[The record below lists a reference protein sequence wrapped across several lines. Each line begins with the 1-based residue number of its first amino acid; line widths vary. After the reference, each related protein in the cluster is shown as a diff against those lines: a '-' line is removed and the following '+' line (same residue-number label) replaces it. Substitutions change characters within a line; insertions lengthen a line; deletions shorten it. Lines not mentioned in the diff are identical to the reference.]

1 MHVKT
6 QAALTGLVLVAATA
20 LITLT
25 DLDRE
30 TARLFY
36 LEGSGFVAGDRQPWR
51 ALYRYGKWPALLLAA
66 SALICLAA
74 GFFRTGLR
82 RCRRACVFLLL
93 VYLLG
98 PGLLI
103 NGMLKTHWDRPRPVD
118 VVDFGGAQSFVQL
131 SAPTFDGPEGR
142 SFPSGHAS
150 VAFYLAAPWF
160 LLRST
165 NRRAARRWLEA
176 GLAYGGLM
184 GLARMVQGAHF
195 LSDIVWSWGIV
206 HLLGLL
212 LAHWL
217 RLDQPEVPLPFPAR
231 PAPAAS
237 RPTLAGWARAGSAAL
252 STLRIRGAAA
262 AVSRLRSA
270 GWRDREPQNDPA
282 TLPSRRHLVK
292 AAVSLSL
299 LALIGRQV
307 DLQGMATALAAIPP
321 AALVAALILQLASNC
336 VAAGRWHLIMRRL
349 GVPGSFTFYLQ
360 SFLKGALFNQG
371 LPSSIGG
378 DGLRILDVARLAGHR
393 EDAVFGVFIDRFVGL
408 AGLVLLNLAALL
420 VNRSLLPD
428 RVALPLLALLSLL
441 TVTLAALFFLARI
454 DLFRQGAHPR
464 LSRTALRPLPPGV
477 RHGPGPDPAGRT
489 LHPYPHARHGCLRR
503 ARPRRRPALPLA
515 GLPGAGAAGG
525 VAHHPARVP
534 GRLGP
539 ARRAMVGLFLLVG
552 ADRSMV
558 LTFSIVYGLVNLVA
572 SLPGL
577 VVYLG
582 QRQQLWQPFL
592 PPLLFPTRII
602 PCTSTPCAVLTAG
615 QASP

>member
-6 QAALTGLVLVAATA
+6 QAALTGLILVAATA

-36 LEGSGFVAGDRQPWR
+36 LQGNGFVAGDRLPWR
-51 ALYRYGKWPALLLAA
+51 ALYRYGEWPALLLAA
-66 SALICLAA
+66 GALFCLTT
-74 GFFRTGLR
+74 GFVWTRLR
-82 RCRRACVFLLL
+82 SYRQASLFLLL

-98 PGLLI
+98 PGLLV
-103 NGMLKTHWDRPRPVD
+103 NGILKTHWDRPRPVD
-118 VVDFGGAQSFVQL
+118 VVDFGGARPFVSLSTPSFN
-131 SAPTFDGPEGR
+131 GPEGR

-150 VAFYLAAPWF
+150 VAFYLASPWF

-165 NRRAARRWLEA
+165 RRRAARLWLGA
-176 GLAYGGLM
+176 GLAYGGLVS
-184 GLARMVQGAHF
+184 LTRMVQGAHF
-195 LSDIVWSWGIV
+195 LSDVLWSWGIV

-262 AVSRLRSA
+262 AVSRLRAA

-360 SFLKGALFNQG
+360 SFFKGALFNQG

-378 DGLRILDVARLAGHR
+378 DGLRILDVARLAGRR
-393 EDAVFGVFIDRFVGL
+393 EDAVIGVFIDRFVGL

-428 RVALPLLALLSLL
+428 RVALPLLALLTLL
-441 TVTLAALFFLARI
+441 TVTLAALFFLARL
-454 DLFRQGAHPR
+454 DLSRRGRLLGFLGR
-464 LSRTALRPLPPGV
+464 LSARYRQVYATAPAMTLQTGLSLLTHLLAMAAFAVLGNAAGLHYPLQVYLALVPPAV
-477 RHGPGPDPAGRT
+477 LLT
-489 LHPYPHARHGCLRR
+489 I
-503 ARPRRRPALPLA
+503 LPVSLA
-515 GLPGAGAAGG
+515 GWGLREG
-525 VAHHPARVP
+525 
-534 GRLGP
+534 
-539 ARRAMVGLFLLVG
+539 AMVGLFLLVG
-552 ADRSMV
+552 ADKSMV
-558 LTFSIVYGLVNLVA
+558 LTFSIVYGLVNLIA

-577 VVYLG
+577 AVYLG
-582 QRQQLWQPFL
+582 QRHQL
-592 PPLLFPTRII
+592 
-602 PCTSTPCAVLTAG
+602 
-615 QASP
+615 

>member
-176 GLAYGGLM
+176 GLACGGLM
-184 GLARMVQGAHF
+184 GLARMAQGAHF

-217 RLDQPEVPLPFPAR
+217 RLDHSEVPLRLPGPAGIGL
-231 PAPAAS
+231 PI
-237 RPTLAGWARAGSAAL
+237 RPTFVGWVRAWPAVLQAL
-252 STLRIRGAAA
+252 RVRAAA
-262 AVSRLRSA
+262 AVSRLCAAGIRDSRDPQTDPAATQIRHFLVRGPFPHSARPYRPPCRSA
-270 GWRDREPQNDPA
+270 GHGRGTRGHPA
-282 TLPSRRHLVK
+282 GGP
-292 AAVSLSL
+292 
-299 LALIGRQV
+299 GR
-307 DLQGMATALAAIPP
+307 GPGP
-321 AALVAALILQLASNC
+321 AAGQQLR
-336 VAAGRWHLIMRRL
+336 GRRPLAPDHAPPRRARFVRL
-349 GVPGSFTFYLQ
+349 LPAKLFQGG
-360 SFLKGALFNQG
+360 LFNQG

-428 RVALPLLALLSLL
+428 RVALPLLALLTLL

-454 DLFRQGAHPR
+454 DLFRQGRLLGFLGR
-464 LSRTALRPLPPGV
+464 LSARYRQVYATAPAMTLQTGLSLLTHLLAMAAFAVLGHAAGLHYPLQVYLALVPPAVLLTILPVSLAGWGLRE
-477 RHGPGPDPAGRT
+477 GPWSACFSSSGRT
-489 LHPYPHARHGCLRR
+489 GRWCSRFPSSMAWSTSS
-503 ARPRRRPALPLA
+503 PRC
-515 GLPGAGAAGG
+515 
-525 VAHHPARVP
+525 
-534 GRLGP
+534 
-539 ARRAMVGLFLLVG
+539 
-552 ADRSMV
+552 
-558 LTFSIVYGLVNLVA
+558 
-572 SLPGL
+572 PGL
-577 VVYLG
+577 LSTWANG
-582 QRQQLWQPFL
+582 SSSDSHS
-592 PPLLFPTRII
+592 FPRSFSR
-602 PCTSTPCAVLTAG
+602 PGSSHAHRHHAPY
-615 QASP
+615 

>member
-36 LEGSGFVAGDRQPWR
+36 LQGSGFVAGDRLPWR
-51 ALYRYGKWPALLLAA
+51 ALYRYGEWPALLLAA
-66 SALICLAA
+66 SALVCLAA

-82 RCRRACVFLLL
+82 RYRRACLFLLL

-98 PGLLI
+98 PGLLV
-103 NGMLKTHWDRPRPVD
+103 NGILKTHWDRPRPVD
-118 VVDFGGAQSFVQL
+118 VVDFGGAQPFVQL
-131 SAPTFDGPEGR
+131 SAPTFDGAEGR

-150 VAFYLAAPWF
+150 VAFYLASPWF

-165 NRRAARRWLEA
+165 NRRAARLWLGA

-184 GLARMVQGAHF
+184 SLTRMVQGAHF
-195 LSDIVWSWGIV
+195 LSDVLWSWGIV

-217 RLDQPEVPLPFPAR
+217 RLDQPKVPLPFPAR
-231 PAPAAS
+231 PAPVAS
-237 RPTLAGWARAGSAAL
+237 RPILAGWAQAGSAAL
-252 STLRIRGAAA
+252 STLRLRAAA
-262 AVSRLRSA
+262 AVSRLRAA
-270 GWRDREPQNDPA
+270 GWRDREPQADPA
-282 TLPSRRHLVK
+282 TLPGRRHLVK
-292 AAVSLSL
+292 AAVSLTL

-349 GVPGSFTFYLQ
+349 GMPGSFAFYLQ
-360 SFLKGALFNQG
+360 SFFKGALFNQG

-378 DGLRILDVARLAGHR
+378 DGLRILDVARLAGRR
-393 EDAVFGVFIDRFVGL
+393 EDAVIGVFIDRFVGL
-408 AGLVLLNLAALL
+408 AGLVLLNLVALL
-420 VNRSLLPD
+420 VNRTLLPD
-428 RVALPLLALLSLL
+428 RVALPLLALLALL

-454 DLFRQGAHPR
+454 DLFRQGRLLGFLGR
-464 LSRTALRPLPPGV
+464 LSDRYRQVYATAPAMTLQTGLSLLTHLLAMAAFAVLGNAAGLHYPLQVYLALVPPAV
-477 RHGPGPDPAGRT
+477 LLT
-489 LHPYPHARHGCLRR
+489 I
-503 ARPRRRPALPLA
+503 LPVSLA
-515 GLPGAGAAGG
+515 GWGIREG
-525 VAHHPARVP
+525 
-534 GRLGP
+534 
-539 ARRAMVGLFLLVG
+539 AMVGLFLLVG
-552 ADRSMV
+552 ADKSVV
-558 LTFSIVYGLVNLVA
+558 LTFSIVYGLVNLIA

-577 VVYLG
+577 AVYLG
-582 QRQQLWQPFL
+582 QRQQL
-592 PPLLFPTRII
+592 
-602 PCTSTPCAVLTAG
+602 
-615 QASP
+615 